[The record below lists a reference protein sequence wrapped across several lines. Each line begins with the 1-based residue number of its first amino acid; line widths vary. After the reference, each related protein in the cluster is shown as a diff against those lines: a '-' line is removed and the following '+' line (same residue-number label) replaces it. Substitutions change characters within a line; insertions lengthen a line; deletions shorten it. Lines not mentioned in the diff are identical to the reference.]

1 MRGQAFVVF
10 ANIKSAQ
17 LALTEQT
24 NYVIFDKPMIIDM
37 ACKKSDAI
45 TIMDGTYEYKDRK
58 KISEL
63 CQQQKLKR
71 QEKETKA
78 KSRVQTDT
86 NNVLRVENQ
95 PQNLTNYEAF
105 IDKLFGQFKGYS
117 DSKIISAKGIAFIE
131 FEDDSQATIALKAQ
145 NGFKYSPEQ
154 ALKVYFVKLNN

>member
-24 NYVIFDKPMIIDM
+24 NYVIFDKPMVIFLHFSNYLHKNPLINIGQIIDM

-71 QEKETKA
+71 QEKET
-78 KSRVQTDT
+78 VI
-86 NNVLRVENQ
+86 
-95 PQNLTNYEAF
+95 F
-105 IDKLFGQFKGYS
+105 LFGFFMGALA
-117 DSKIISAKGIAFIE
+117 DHAKRIYHF
-131 FEDDSQATIALKAQ
+131 F
-145 NGFKYSPEQ
+145 Y
-154 ALKVYFVKLNN
+154 